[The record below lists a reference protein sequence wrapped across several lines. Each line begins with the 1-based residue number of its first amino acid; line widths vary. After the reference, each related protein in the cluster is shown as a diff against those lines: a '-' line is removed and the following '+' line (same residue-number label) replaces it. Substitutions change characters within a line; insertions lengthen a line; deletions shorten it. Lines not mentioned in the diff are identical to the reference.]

1 MAGSRSGYQACA
13 LIPHRTGAARN
24 GGVMTP
30 FYRVGEGEERVEGR
44 HSSGG
49 RQRFDGL
56 QWGNTF
62 AP

>member
-30 FYRVGEGEERVEGR
+30 FYRVGEGEEREGGMR
-44 HSSGG
+44 SPMA
-49 RQRFDGL
+49 
-56 QWGNTF
+56 QWSTIKAVGYE
-62 AP
+62 